1 MIVSLRAKVLE
12 VEADQVVLETG
23 GVGLGVS
30 VPGRIASVLSQR
42 VGDEV
47 RLHTY
52 LHVRDDALQLYGFQT
67 ARERAFFLSL
77 IAVSGV
83 GPKVGLAVLSTFS
96 VEQLEAAIVRGDSA
110 TFESVPGVGH
120 KLAQRL
126 VIELKDRVAMD
137 LEEAMSAR
145 GAAAPGGDHFV
156 EARAALQG
164 LGLTLREAEAALK
177 GAPADGSVEELVRHA
192 LRKSETGQGGG
203 DGE

>member
-12 VEADQVVLETG
+12 VDADQVVLETG

-30 VPGRIASVLSQR
+30 VPGRIASLLSQR

-110 TFESVPGVGH
+110 TFESVPGVGR

-137 LEEAMSAR
+137 LEEAMSTR
-145 GAAAPGGDHFV
+145 GTLPGGDHFV

-164 LGLTLREAEAALK
+164 LGLTLREADTALK
-177 GAPADGSVEELVRHA
+177 GAPVDGSVEELVRHA
-192 LRKSETGQGGG
+192 LRKSEAVEGGER
-203 DGE
+203 D